1 MGVHV
6 KDGTPLYGPSLCET
20 CERALV
26 VKGYRETEHV
36 VVCQAA
42 YPELRVK
49 FAVRECTRYTRQ
61 GRQGLQSM
69 EEMAWTLVPR
79 GPARQAGFLVPATN
93 REETREVEIVL
104 DENRNQRECE

>member
-6 KDGTPLYGPSLCET
+6 KDGTPPHGPSLCET

-26 VKGYRETEHV
+26 VKGYRESEPV

-49 FAVRECTRYTRQ
+49 FAVRDCTRYTGQ

-69 EEMAWTLVPR
+69 EAMAWTLVAR
-79 GPARQAGFLVPATN
+79 GPARQAGFVVPTMDG
-93 REETREVEIVL
+93 EETREIEIVL
-104 DENRNQRECE
+104 DEKKKST